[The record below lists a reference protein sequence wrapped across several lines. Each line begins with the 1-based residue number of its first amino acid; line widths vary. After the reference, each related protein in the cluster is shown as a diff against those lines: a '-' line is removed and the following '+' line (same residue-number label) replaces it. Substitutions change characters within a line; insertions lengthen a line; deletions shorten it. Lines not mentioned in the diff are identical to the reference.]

1 MCCAINTLLFYLLFQ
16 VAIVGDGQ
24 VTAGSCIV
32 KGKARKVR
40 KLGDG
45 AVISGMA
52 GSTADCLTLLER
64 LEGSLEKYPGQPVAR
79 ITVYI

>member
-1 MCCAINTLLFYLLFQ
+1 MCRAQ

-64 LEGSLEKYPGQPVAR
+64 LEGSLEKYPGQPVCCCPSRSQQWCAACQ
-79 ITVYI
+79 